1 MERLQEKLGYRF
13 RDRTLLTTALTHPS
27 FGSDHHVAH
36 YQRLEFLGDAV
47 LELVVSQYLYQS
59 LPDMPE
65 GTLTRMRAHAVRE
78 EALFQAARRLELG
91 RLVRL
96 SVGEERTGGRE
107 KPSILAD
114 VAEAVFA
121 AVYLD
126 GGLEAARRVIL
137 ASLGEL
143 LDMRSLSDCLD
154 EKSRL
159 QEAMQKRGAMP
170 RYEFVSCEGP
180 AHAPTFRY
188 QVWDGDALLGLSL
201 IHISGGKRRL
211 NDPSRR
217 PRRTTACAMRACL
230 GYGTCGNSV
239 S

>member
-27 FGSDHHVAH
+27 FGSDQHVAH

-107 KPSILAD
+107 KPSMLAD

-170 RYEFVSCEGP
+170 RYVFVSCEGP

-188 QVWDGDALLGLSL
+188 QVWEGEALLGEGEGASKQLAQQAAAKNAL
-201 IHISGGKRRL
+201 QK
-211 NDPSRR
+211 
-217 PRRTTACAMRACL
+217 L
-230 GYGTCGNSV
+230 GADHCG
-239 S
+239 

>member
-143 LDMRSLSDCLD
+143 AGHALPVRLS
-154 EKSRL
+154 
-159 QEAMQKRGAMP
+159 G
-170 RYEFVSCEGP
+170 
-180 AHAPTFRY
+180 
-188 QVWDGDALLGLSL
+188 
-201 IHISGGKRRL
+201 
-211 NDPSRR
+211 
-217 PRRTTACAMRACL
+217 
-230 GYGTCGNSV
+230 
-239 S
+239 

>member
-126 GGLEAARRVIL
+126 GGLEAARRVGGGVGGGRPP
-137 ASLGEL
+137 APAAG
-143 LDMRSLSDCLD
+143 DP
-154 EKSRL
+154 RL
-159 QEAMQKRGAMP
+159 
-170 RYEFVSCEGP
+170 
-180 AHAPTFRY
+180 
-188 QVWDGDALLGLSL
+188 
-201 IHISGGKRRL
+201 SGGVAGHALPVRL
-211 NDPSRR
+211 P
-217 PRRTTACAMRACL
+217 
-230 GYGTCGNSV
+230 G
-239 S
+239 

>member
-13 RDRTLLTTALTHPS
+13 RDRTLLATALTHPS

-36 YQRLEFLGDAV
+36 YQRLEFLGEAV

-59 LPDMPE
+59 LPDVPE

-137 ASLGEL
+137 VSLGEL
-143 LDMRSLSDCLD
+143 LDIRSLSDCLD

-170 RYEFVSCEGP
+170 RYVFVSCEGP

-188 QVWDGDALLGLSL
+188 QVLEGDTLLGEGTGASKQLAQQAAAKNAL
-201 IHISGGKRRL
+201 QK
-211 NDPSRR
+211 
-217 PRRTTACAMRACL
+217 L
-230 GYGTCGNSV
+230 GADHCG
-239 S
+239 

>member
-1 MERLQEKLGYRF
+1 MQEKLGYHF
-13 RDRTLLTTALTHPS
+13 SDRTLLTTALTHPS
-27 FGSDHHVAH
+27 FGSDHHVSH

-47 LELVVSQYLYQS
+47 LELVVSEYLYHA
-59 LPDMPE
+59 LPSVPE

-78 EALFQAARRLELG
+78 EALFQAARRLEIG

-114 VAEAVFA
+114 VTEAVFA

-126 GGLEAARRVIL
+126 GGFENARRVIRSAL
-137 ASLGEL
+137 SEL
-143 LDMRSLSDCLD
+143 LAMRSLSDCLD

-170 RYEFVSCEGP
+170 RYVFVSCEGP
-180 AHAPTFRY
+180 AHAPRFRY
-188 QVWDGDALLGLSL
+188 QVFENDTLLGEGEGASKQLAQQAAAKNAL
-201 IHISGGKRRL
+201 QK
-211 NDPSRR
+211 
-217 PRRTTACAMRACL
+217 L
-230 GYGTCGNSV
+230 GADHCG
-239 S
+239 